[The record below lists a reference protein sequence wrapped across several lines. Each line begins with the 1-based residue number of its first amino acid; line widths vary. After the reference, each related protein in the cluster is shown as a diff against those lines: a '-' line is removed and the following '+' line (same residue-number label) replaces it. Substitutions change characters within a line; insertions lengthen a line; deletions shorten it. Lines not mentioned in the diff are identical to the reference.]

1 MTSVAGK
8 LRSGLLPVQ
17 PWLDRLGPR
26 LRELGLNLSFW
37 DAGGELL
44 GMTEPCGP
52 VCQQFR
58 TRSDICE
65 QAMGR
70 LAHEVRLEDG
80 PCSATCPAGGCML
93 AVPIHQR
100 RRLLGV
106 AVACFL
112 ARGSPETEEFARA
125 CGQVRLDR
133 QAMADLCRRSDC
145 HEAACAKLLHSVL
158 GWLVDDEH
166 AKAVAEKELATLSI
180 NLANTYEELS
190 MLYRISGSMRVTQ
203 SGTEF
208 FKNICRE
215 LLEVIHLQAAVVLLH
230 RRGRNDSADRMEYAG
245 QLPLPEAQ
253 LRQLF
258 RRYLEPRLG
267 ASRTAIVDNQFA
279 THAAHLGGQVGR
291 IRTLIAVPLAGG
303 EGLKGVL
310 VGMNKLTGEF
320 DSTDLKLISSIG
332 SQAGVFLENYHLYE
346 DLQDLL
352 MGMLHA
358 LTASIDAK
366 DPYTC
371 GHSRRVALISRKLAE
386 MSGFAPQ
393 RVGRMY
399 LAGLLHDIGKIGMP
413 EAVLLKTG
421 RLTDE
426 EYSAVK
432 LHPEVGAR
440 ILGGIRQME
449 DIVPVVLYHHE
460 RPDGRGYPRGL
471 AGAEIPIE
479 ALIVGLADGFDAMTS
494 SRTYRAAMPL
504 EAVIAEIRRC
514 SGTQFDPR
522 LVERLLSLDL
532 KAFLEELRT
541 ASAAEVELA
550 QGVHA

>member
-1 MTSVAGK
+1 MTSATGTV
-8 LRSGLLPVQ
+8 RSGLSPVQ
-17 PWLDRLGPR
+17 RWLERLGPR
-26 LRELGLNLSFW
+26 LRTLGLNASFW
-37 DAGGELL
+37 DPAGELL
-44 GMTEPCGP
+44 GMDEPCGA
-52 VCQQFR
+52 VCRQFR
-58 TRSDICE
+58 AHAGFCE
-65 QAMGR
+65 QAMGE
-70 LAHEVRLEDG
+70 LARQVCPEGR
-80 PCSATCPAGGCML
+80 PCSAVCPAGGCML

-100 RRLLGV
+100 RRLAGMV
-106 AVACFL
+106 VACFL
-112 ARGSPETEEFARA
+112 VRQSPQSEEFARA
-125 CGQVRLDR
+125 CSIARLDR
-133 QAMADLCRRSDC
+133 QAMAELCRASGC
-145 HEAACAKLLHSVL
+145 HEAGCAELMHSVL
-158 GWLVDDEH
+158 SWLVDDEQ
-166 AKAVAEKELATLSI
+166 AKAVSEEELETLSD

-208 FKNICRE
+208 FKNICQE
-215 LLEVIHLQAAVVLLH
+215 LLEVVHLQAAAVLLN
-230 RRGRNDSADRMEYAG
+230 RRGHGDSADRMEYAG
-245 QLPLPEAQ
+245 QLPLPAEQ
-253 LRQLF
+253 LRRVL
-258 RRYLEPRLG
+258 RRHLQPRLA
-267 ASRTAIVDNQFA
+267 ASRSAIVDNQFA
-279 THAAHLGGQVGR
+279 EHTAHLGGRVRG
-291 IRTLIAVPLAGG
+291 IRTLIAVPLTSG
-303 EGLKGVL
+303 ENLKGVL
-310 VGMNKLTGEF
+310 VGINKLTGEF

-332 SQAGVFLENYHLYE
+332 SQAAVFLENYQLYE

-371 GHSRRVALISRKLAE
+371 GHSRRVALISRRLAE
-386 MSGFAPQ
+386 LSGFDRQ

-449 DIVPVVLYHHE
+449 DVVPVVLYHHE

-479 ALIVGLADGFDAMTS
+479 ALIVGLADSFDAMTS

-504 EAVIAEIRRC
+504 DAVIAEIRRC
-514 SGTQFDPR
+514 SGTQFDPH

-541 ASAAEVELA
+541 ASAAEMELA
-550 QGVHA
+550 